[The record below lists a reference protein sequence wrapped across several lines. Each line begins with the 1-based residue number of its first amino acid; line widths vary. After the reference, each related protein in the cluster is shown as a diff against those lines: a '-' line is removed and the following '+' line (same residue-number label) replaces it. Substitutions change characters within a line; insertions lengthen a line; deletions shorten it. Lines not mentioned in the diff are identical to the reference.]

1 MKKLLGISLVAVLT
15 ATPLM
20 ASAAD
25 RVPLVTPEP
34 TPNTN
39 VASTSYVQGAYNV
52 LGKAI
57 NAIDTDLSG
66 NYATKEELSAE
77 TNARTNADTTLQ
89 NNIDTLSSTVAT
101 KAAQADLEAEVSA
114 RETLAG
120 RVTTAE
126 GAITTLNG
134 DAATAGSVDYKIAQ
148 SNTTLNNA
156 INNKADKTALE
167 AEVTARQDADT
178 ALGNRVTTAEGA
190 ITTLNGNA
198 ETAGSVEYKIAQSNA
213 TLNEAINKKA
223 DKTALEAEVTART
236 TADTALQTAIN
247 TKANSA
253 DVYTKTEADARFDAT
268 GAAATAETNAKAYAD
283 AKVLNVYTTWGSET
297 PTPTKLSNPAANPAA

>member
-66 NYATKEELSAE
+66 NYATKEELSVE

-148 SNTTLNNA
+148 SNTT
-156 INNKADKTALE
+156 
-167 AEVTARQDADT
+167 
-178 ALGNRVTTAEGA
+178 
-190 ITTLNGNA
+190 
-198 ETAGSVEYKIAQSNA
+198 
-213 TLNEAINKKA
+213 
-223 DKTALEAEVTART
+223 
-236 TADTALQTAIN
+236 
-247 TKANSA
+247 
-253 DVYTKTEADARFDAT
+253 
-268 GAAATAETNAKAYAD
+268 
-283 AKVLNVYTTWGSET
+283 
-297 PTPTKLSNPAANPAA
+297 

>member
-101 KAAQADLEAEVSA
+101 KAAQADLEAEV
-114 RETLAG
+114 
-120 RVTTAE
+120 
-126 GAITTLNG
+126 
-134 DAATAGSVDYKIAQ
+134 
-148 SNTTLNNA
+148 
-156 INNKADKTALE
+156 
-167 AEVTARQDADT
+167 
-178 ALGNRVTTAEGA
+178 
-190 ITTLNGNA
+190 
-198 ETAGSVEYKIAQSNA
+198 
-213 TLNEAINKKA
+213 
-223 DKTALEAEVTART
+223 TART